1 MLNYI
6 KMKSLALGLLSTFAL
21 ISISFASE
29 PIFHGQSP
37 ETESF
42 AAKLGIER
50 QVYYPSES
58 QLFAYYAH
66 VEAESMTKVDSA
78 EAKQV
83 HHQINQLISGF
94 TPREPDAIHMHLD
107 HQHKDNGRFDELY
120 DVLQAKAEELGLT
133 VSLRENSNASPSQYP
148 PIQRTSVLEIMLG
161 KPETMNTL
169 INYAADIYQQYLAT
183 EQLNPAD
190 SCLFVHPQYTP
201 DESNPAEQYLFHYKG
216 DIMLSNPVNCA
227 VSHNYAINLLNRLL
241 NMQGR

>member
-1 MLNYI
+1 MLNNI
-6 KMKSLALGLLSTFAL
+6 KIKSLALALLSTLAL
-21 ISISFASE
+21 ISTSFASE

-58 QLFAYYAH
+58 HLFAYYAH
-66 VEAESMTKVDSA
+66 VEAESMIKVDSA

-83 HHQINQLISGF
+83 HHQINQLIAGF
-94 TPREPDAIHMHLD
+94 TPREPDAIHLHLD

-169 INYAADIYQQYLAT
+169 INYAADTYQQYLAT
-183 EQLNPAD
+183 EKLNPAD

-201 DESNPAEQYLFHYKG
+201 DENNPAEQYLFHYQG

>member
-1 MLNYI
+1 MLNFI
-6 KMKSLALGLLSTFAL
+6 KLKSTALVLLNTFAL
-21 ISISFASE
+21 VSISFASE

-37 ETESF
+37 KTETF

-66 VEAESMTKVDSA
+66 VEAESMIKVDST
-78 EAKQV
+78 EAKQL
-83 HHQINQLISGF
+83 HNQINKLISGF
-94 TPREPDAIHMHLD
+94 TPREPDAIHLHLD
-107 HQHKDNGRFDELY
+107 HKHKDNGRFDELY

-133 VSLRENSNASPSQYP
+133 VSARENSNASPSQYP

-161 KPETMNTL
+161 KPETMNSL
-169 INYAADIYQQYLAT
+169 INYAADIYQKYLTT

-216 DIMLSNPVNCA
+216 DIMLSNPLNCA
-227 VSHNYAINLLNRLL
+227 VSHNYAINLLNRLQ